1 MSEILIFKET
11 VLPKSETFILAQMQA
26 LRNVSAR
33 LIGLEEVPAGLPLP
47 SKPILLCRARGGA
60 AALRAKIYRKS
71 GIAPLFHAKA
81 RQERPALLH
90 AHFASGGLTAIP
102 LARSLGV
109 PLLVTLHGS
118 DVTVKWASAES
129 MRRLGREA
137 ALFLCVSHFIR
148 ERAIAAGLPGE
159 KLRVHYIGVDLQQ
172 FQAPPTGATGE
183 GVLFVGRLVEK
194 KGCAYLLR
202 AMASVQQTYP
212 DCLLTV
218 IGDGPLRGSL
228 ESHARELGVACRFLG
243 AQPTAIVREHL
254 QQTRIFCA
262 PSVTAENGDSEG
274 LGMVFAEAQ
283 AMGIPVVSSLH
294 GGIPEVVVHGRTGL
308 LVNERDDEAL
318 AAAIASLLG
327 DASLWEQFR
336 HSARAHIEHSFD
348 LAKQTAELETIYQDL
363 MATASQSKTRIDPR

>member
-11 VLPKSETFILAQMQA
+11 VLPRSETFILAQMQA

-33 LIGLEEVPAGLPLP
+33 LIGLEEVPSGLPLP
-47 SKPILLCRARGGA
+47 SKPILLSRAPGGA
-60 AALRAKIYRKS
+60 AALRAKIYRRS

-81 RQERPALLH
+81 RRETPALLH

-118 DVTVKWASAES
+118 DVTVNWASAES

-137 ALFLCVSHFIR
+137 ALFLCVSRFIR
-148 ERAIAAGLPGE
+148 ERAIAVGLPEE
-159 KLRVHYIGVDLQQ
+159 KLRVHYIGVDLGQ
-172 FQAPPTGATGE
+172 FQAPRTDATGA

-194 KGCAYLLR
+194 KGCVYLLR

-228 ESHARELGVACRFLG
+228 ESQARELGVTCRFLG
-243 AQPTAIVREHL
+243 AQPPAIVREHL

-262 PSVTAENGDSEG
+262 PSVTATDGDSEG

-308 LVNERDDEAL
+308 LVNERDHEAL
-318 AAAIASLLG
+318 AAAIVSLSG
-327 DASLWEQFR
+327 DASFWKQFR
-336 HSARAHIEHSFD
+336 HNARAHIEHSFD
-348 LAKQTAELETIYQDL
+348 LAKQTAELETIYRDL
-363 MATASQSKTRIDPR
+363 MATASQSTRGSI